1 MLKTELLNDGTL
13 IKTTSDAGMMIR
25 QDETG
30 ILYAEAIDPVN
41 VGRTYTETDIPV
53 DASDDEITDE
63 EAIDIILGGII

>member
-13 IKTTSDAGMMIR
+13 IKTFSDAGMMIK

-30 ILYAEAIDPVN
+30 ILYFEAIDPVS

-53 DASDDEITDE
+53 EQE
-63 EAIDIILGGII
+63 EDKMEEKE